1 MAYGAAGCVTTT
13 ANMFPELVVSIYDKC
28 VAGDY
33 KGALADQRKLTP
45 IRLQMDKASFP
56 VGTKDLANLMGLDVG
71 DPYLPNHSS
80 GVPGRLIRAPAR
92 VDGRRAVK
100 MVYGVPDTFRLWKG
114 GGAIVKVNHNGSSP
128 DLKIITLLCINVTVL
143 LR

>member
-1 MAYGAAGCVTTT
+1 MGSEMCIRD
-13 ANMFPELVVSIYDKC
+13 SDKC

-80 GVPGRLIRAPAR
+80 KGNIVDHMRSAIRLAGYDI
-92 VDGRRAVK
+92 
-100 MVYGVPDTFRLWKG
+100 
-114 GGAIVKVNHNGSSP
+114 
-128 DLKIITLLCINVTVL
+128 
-143 LR
+143 